1 MRTVMGQA
9 NQSKLNGKWAI
20 TLETYSG
27 ECGREYLSSRTVSA
41 PVFNTEEDAYEGG
54 ERALEILERTGMFPN
69 MCEEF

>member
-1 MRTVMGQA
+1 MRTVLGQA
-9 NQSKLNGKWAI
+9 NQSNLNDKWAI
-20 TLETYSG
+20 TLETYSRHG
-27 ECGREYLSSRTVSA
+27 YLSSRTVSA

>member
-1 MRTVMGQA
+1 MRTVLGQA
-9 NQSKLNGKWAI
+9 NQSNLNDKWTI
-20 TLETYSG
+20 TLETYSV
-27 ECGREYLSSRTVSA
+27 GRGHEYLSSKTVSA

>member
-1 MRTVMGQA
+1 MRTVLGQA

-20 TLETYSG
+20 TLETYS
-27 ECGREYLSSRTVSA
+27 RHEYLFSRTVSA